1 MKQPDGHPLH
11 FTYQRRTLMTY
22 TWLNLVWL
30 FFIYSLAGWIGE
42 VCASVICRRKFVNR
56 GFVNGPLCPIY
67 GFAAVLFAIFLPD
80 LTASPFFLFLGGT
93 LIATVLE
100 YFTGTFME
108 KVFHRKLWDYSN
120 IRFNLGGYVCLRY
133 SLIWGALSVVLML
146 FVNPFLCSVLGL
158 LPHILSV
165 ILLWVLS
172 ILLFLDFLGTALA
185 VLGMQK
191 QAKRFAQV
199 TEGMQQTSTLLENAL
214 TKRMQSRMMKS
225 YPTISLDTLIQNRK
239 AKTKTKP
246 KVFAEGCSFYKLFC
260 LFLIGAFLGD
270 ITETIFCYITTGTLM
285 SRSSVVYGPF
295 SIVWGL
301 GCSMLTALLYRYKD
315 KSDSFLF
322 LAGTLLGGAY
332 EYICSVFTEL
342 VFGTVF
348 WDYSGFTFNL
358 GGRINLLYCFF
369 WGIAAVVW
377 FKLVYPYLSRLI
389 EKIPLKYGPIIC
401 NILIVFMIYN
411 VAISSL
417 ALNRYTERNTPADFS
432 KTVTVQENAQDTEST
447 AEQNSSQAADSQEA
461 SSEEEASWIQALNAF
476 LDKHF
481 DDKRMARIYPNAKIV
496 VDGVPQ
502 RIVNTN

>member
-1 MKQPDGHPLH
+1 
-11 FTYQRRTLMTY
+11 MTY

-80 LTASPFFLFLGGT
+80 LTASPFSLFLGGT

-199 TEGMQQTSTLLENAL
+199 TEGMQQNLYTFRKCPDQADAVPNDKILSYHFSGHADPKQKGKGQNKTQSIRR
-214 TKRMQSRMMKS
+214 RM
-225 YPTISLDTLIQNRK
+225 
-239 AKTKTKP
+239 
-246 KVFAEGCSFYKLFC
+246 
-260 LFLIGAFLGD
+260 LFL
-270 ITETIFCYITTGTLM
+270 
-285 SRSSVVYGPF
+285 
-295 SIVWGL
+295 
-301 GCSMLTALLYRYKD
+301 
-315 KSDSFLF
+315 
-322 LAGTLLGGAY
+322 
-332 EYICSVFTEL
+332 
-342 VFGTVF
+342 
-348 WDYSGFTFNL
+348 
-358 GGRINLLYCFF
+358 
-369 WGIAAVVW
+369 
-377 FKLVYPYLSRLI
+377 
-389 EKIPLKYGPIIC
+389 
-401 NILIVFMIYN
+401 
-411 VAISSL
+411 
-417 ALNRYTERNTPADFS
+417 
-432 KTVTVQENAQDTEST
+432 
-447 AEQNSSQAADSQEA
+447 
-461 SSEEEASWIQALNAF
+461 
-476 LDKHF
+476 
-481 DDKRMARIYPNAKIV
+481 
-496 VDGVPQ
+496 
-502 RIVNTN
+502 